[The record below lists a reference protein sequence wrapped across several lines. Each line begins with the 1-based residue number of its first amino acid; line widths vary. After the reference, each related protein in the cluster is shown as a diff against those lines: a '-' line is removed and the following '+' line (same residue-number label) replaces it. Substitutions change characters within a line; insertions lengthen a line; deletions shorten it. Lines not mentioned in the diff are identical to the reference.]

1 MGGSSS
7 SKGKFRTLI
16 TLQGFSTGAQADT
29 IGLKRRMQ
37 SPPSSAP
44 STTVPRQVEV
54 IVTQAP
60 ELTQPE
66 TVAAASCPESLAAL
80 LTYSRGLQHHEKAFQ
95 AEGYTLDSLLSSM
108 KQGDAAASGAICA
121 RAHEAESEGVPAA
134 DQNHLKAC
142 KFQIEYTAHAT
153 QQHTPGGSTGPRP
166 SPGCCWQIQSSKVHK
181 KDPSI

>member
-1 MGGSSS
+1 
-7 SKGKFRTLI
+7 
-16 TLQGFSTGAQADT
+16 
-29 IGLKRRMQ
+29 MQ
-37 SPPSSAP
+37 PPPSSAP

-80 LTYSRGLQHHEKAFQ
+80 LTYSIGVYSTTRRPSKLN
-95 AEGYTLDSLLSSM
+95 EGYTLDSLLSSM

-121 RAHEAESEGVPAA
+121 RAHEAEAEGVPAA